1 MNFVEQMV
9 GSTLIEYV
17 AVTCGLLNV
26 YFIIKRS
33 IWNYLF
39 GFVMVILYAKIFYD
53 YRLYSDSLLQVFF
66 FFTQVYGFFYW
77 VNHKAPDGKVLIAD
91 LGKKSF
97 VLGMLSTTVLWLLI
111 SVLMRLYTDAT
122 HPNWDSAIAALSVTA
137 QILLMRRHIES
148 WYLWIMVDLL
158 AIGLFIVKD
167 LTPTAVL
174 YAVFLI
180 LAIIG
185 LLQWRVA
192 PRD

>member
-1 MNFVEQMV
+1 MNFIEQMV

>member
-1 MNFVEQMV
+1 MNFIEQMV

-185 LLQWRVA
+185 LLQWRVV